1 VDGYQYMKYS
11 LAGPKYTKSKA
22 SDIELLATAAPGA
35 SMDISKAVDSL
46 KSQLDEAGSKATL
59 VGQDQIDGRGAYHIS
74 VTVPTSY
81 INKQLG
87 ALGSTTGGMTLDSA
101 SMDYSVYTDSVNP
114 AKIVINASSAAIGT
128 VGVTVTLTKYNQPLT
143 ITAPPAG
150 EIEAES

>member
-1 VDGYQYMKYS
+1 
-11 LAGPKYTKSKA
+11 
-22 SDIELLATAAPGA
+22 
-35 SMDISKAVDSL
+35 MDISKSVESL
-46 KSQLDEAGSKATL
+46 KAQLDEAGSKATL
-59 VGQDQIDGRGAYHIS
+59 VGQEKIDGRDAYHIS

-101 SMDYSVYTDSVNP
+101 SMDYWVYTDSVNP

-143 ITAPPAG
+143 ITAPPAS